1 MVKVATVDNAT
12 RDGQLVVVSQDNK
25 YYVVA
30 NNVAPNLQSALDQW
44 DAQLPKIQ
52 EIYNKLNAG
61 ELDSEKKQVDEQKL
75 RAPLPRSYEWIDGSA
90 YINHVVLVRKARN
103 AEPPKTL
110 KTDPLVYQGL
120 ILLHVNY

>member
-1 MVKVATVDNAT
+1 MVKVATVDNGT

-30 NNVAPNLQSALDQW
+30 NSVAPNLQSALDQW
-44 DAQLPKIQ
+44 DAHLPKIQ
-52 EIYNKLNAG
+52 EIYQKLNAG
-61 ELDSEKKQVDEQKL
+61 ELDSEKKPVDEHKL
-75 RAPLPRSYEWIDGSA
+75 RAPLPRAYEWIDGSA

-120 ILLHVNY
+120 ISLHV